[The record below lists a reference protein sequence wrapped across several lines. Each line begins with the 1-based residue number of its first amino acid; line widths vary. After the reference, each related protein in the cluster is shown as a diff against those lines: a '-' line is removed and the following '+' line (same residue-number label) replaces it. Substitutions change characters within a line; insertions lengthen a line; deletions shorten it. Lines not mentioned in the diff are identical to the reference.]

1 MSVFIPMTLGAVAP
15 VSLIIIA
22 AVALLIF
29 GPTKLPQLGRSVG
42 TTVKEFKEGFNGL
55 GEDSTED
62 DDKEKKE
69 EVVKIQTK
77 KEDETVQK

>member
-1 MSVFIPMTLGAVAP
+1 MSVLLLPMTIGAVAP

-55 GEDSTED
+55 GEDE
-62 DDKEKKE
+62 KPEEKKE

-77 KEDETVQK
+77 QEDETIQR

>member
-22 AVALLIF
+22 AVDLLIF

-55 GEDSTED
+55 GEDD

-77 KEDETVQK
+77 KEDETIQR

>member
-1 MSVFIPMTLGAVAP
+1 MSVLLFPMTIGAVAP

-55 GEDSTED
+55 GED
-62 DDKEKKE
+62 EKPEEKIE

-77 KEDETVQK
+77 QEDETIQR

>member
-1 MSVFIPMTLGAVAP
+1 MSVLLFPMTLGAVAP

-62 DDKEKKE
+62 DKDKKE